1 MMLFLKPALER
12 LDFKLNNKSNAK
24 HLALYCLFFLAI
36 SFLAYHPAL
45 KNGFIWDDDQYI
57 TENQN
62 LRSLKGLKDTWF
74 EPKSLPQY
82 YPLTHTMFW
91 IEYQLWGPN
100 AYVYHFNNIVLHAL
114 CAFMLWLILSRLK
127 IPGAFLAAAVFA
139 IHPIHTESVAWAT
152 ERKNTLSGLLYL
164 SALYAYLHVL
174 GCTAFSGIKRDKVSK
189 SDQSDSYRSH
199 YLFSLIL
206 FVGALLSKSVTA
218 TLPVVVLVLIW
229 WQNGSVK
236 KRDVLLLAPFFIL
249 GIGFGLST
257 AWLETS
263 HVGAHGQDFDF
274 NFLDRCL
281 IAGRALWF
289 YLYKLVWPKDL
300 IFIYPRWQIDATKWW
315 LYLYP
320 LSFLLMFACFFI
332 YRNRIGRG
340 AFASLL
346 IFASTLFPA
355 LGFINVYPH
364 RFSFVADHFQY
375 LASIAIITAI
385 ASLISRISRNV
396 FTTPNKK
403 LVFNLIVVLLLFNLG
418 LATAGQS
425 FSYRDR
431 VSLWENT
438 ISKNQS
444 SWLAYNNLGAAYV
457 VQKQYRKAIDAGF
470 KALKIN
476 PNTER
481 AHAVIAKSYFYLSDF
496 EAAINYNQKLI
507 DLYIDRS
514 GPEPWSIKL
523 VLPYNYLDLA
533 TIYMLRKDYKTSE
546 KYISMALALKPDF
559 PMAYGKLG
567 KLYALQGK
575 HTDAISNYQK
585 ALHGITDNAKLY
597 HDIGESL
604 FLTGK
609 FEQAALYF
617 QKALDITPNYVDA
630 KTKLEETR
638 QKLPVNRREPN
649 QMRNNRVQ

>member
-1 MMLFLKPALER
+1 MMLFLKPVLER

-91 IEYQLWGPN
+91 IEYQLWGLNPFI
-100 AYVYHFNNIVLHAL
+100 YHFNNILLHAL
-114 CAFMLWLILSRLK
+114 NAFMLWLILSRLK
-127 IPGAFLAAAVFA
+127 IPGAFLAAAIFA
-139 IHPIHTESVAWAT
+139 IHPVHTESVAWVT

-164 SALYAYLHVL
+164 SSLYTYLYVL
-174 GCTAFSGIKRDKVSK
+174 GRTALSGTKNNRISK
-189 SDQSDSYRSH
+189 SDQPDNFWPH
-199 YLFSLIL
+199 YMFSLIL
-206 FVGALLSKSVTA
+206 FIGALLSKSVTA
-218 TLPVVVLVLIW
+218 TLPVVILVLIW
-229 WQNGSVK
+229 WQKGSIK
-236 KRDVLLLAPFFIL
+236 KRDVFLLAPFFII

-274 NFLDRCL
+274 NFLERCL

-300 IFIYPRWQIDATKWW
+300 IFIYPRWHIDAAKWW
-315 LYLYP
+315 QYLYP
-320 LSFLLMFACFFI
+320 LSFLLTLTCLFFF
-332 YRNRIGRG
+332 RNRIGRG
-340 AFASLL
+340 ALAAFL
-346 IFASTLFPA
+346 IFALTLFPA

-385 ASLISRISRNV
+385 AGLIYRIGDYV
-396 FTTPNKK
+396 LTTPKKK
-403 LVFNLIVVLLLFNLG
+403 LVFNLIVALLLFNLG
-418 LATAGQS
+418 LGTAGQS

-431 VSLWENT
+431 VSLWEYV

-457 VQKQYRKAIDAGF
+457 VKKEYKKAIDAGF
-470 KALKIN
+470 KALEIN

-481 AHAVIAKSYFYLSDF
+481 AYAVIAKSYFYLSDF

-507 DLYIDRS
+507 DLYSDRS
-514 GPEPWSIKL
+514 GPEPWSMKL
-523 VLPYNYLDLA
+523 VLPHNYLDLA
-533 TIYMLRKDYKTSE
+533 TIYMLRKDYKTSK

-559 PMAYGKLG
+559 PMAYGKMG
-567 KLYALQGK
+567 KLYALQSK
-575 HTDAISNYQK
+575 HTDAITNYRK
-585 ALHGITDNAKLY
+585 ALHGITDNAKLH

-604 FLTGK
+604 FLAGK
-609 FEQAALYF
+609 FEQAALHF
-617 QKALDITPNYVDA
+617 QKALDMNPNYMDA
-630 KTKLEETR
+630 KTKLKKARRKLHVDNLET
-638 QKLPVNRREPN
+638 KSNAKP
-649 QMRNNRVQ
+649 